1 MLVATP
7 YRAFDG
13 PRVIS
18 EVRKSYATNNLIDF
32 RPKLAGDLLVRTSNE
47 KKWWPR
53 RAVVRNG
60 QLQLSGGHGDGAP
73 TALRLP
79 LRHLSLKAGALPNS
93 LSLCKGQT
101 VVLTLQ
107 TGTQRSFDIWVKTIA
122 IELIRQTP
130 LEDVK
135 YLDIFTFATC
145 WTKNQPKDCNSNY
158 IEEPVE
164 PRCTACV
171 KNNNEPPSEEKTV
184 ETLLKKCQNAENYVP
199 VKEKLILFES
209 LCKMGRKVR
218 STEDVSCKTGVGGTK
233 RARSMHDL
241 SNFNQHSAVRE
252 ICKYFEI
259 KSEASESAS
268 GVHTYGTIARF
279 NHSDS
284 QLNSARKVF

>member
-1 MLVATP
+1 VATP

-107 TGTQRSFDIWVKTIA
+107 VRRAIFFPFPFSTLLCKPCHPTAFLAFWSVTRPLDYLHNAYLPHYWAEIA
-122 IELIRQTP
+122 RIITKRTKSG
-130 LEDVK
+130 K
-135 YLDIFTFATC
+135 Y
-145 WTKNQPKDCNSNY
+145 CNS
-158 IEEPVE
+158 
-164 PRCTACV
+164 A
-171 KNNNEPPSEEKTV
+171 S
-184 ETLLKKCQNAENYVP
+184 
-199 VKEKLILFES
+199 KLS
-209 LCKMGRKVR
+209 RW
-218 STEDVSCKTGVGGTK
+218 
-233 RARSMHDL
+233 
-241 SNFNQHSAVRE
+241 
-252 ICKYFEI
+252 
-259 KSEASESAS
+259 S
-268 GVHTYGTIARF
+268 GKLR
-279 NHSDS
+279 
-284 QLNSARKVF
+284 RWKVFSVV

>member
-1 MLVATP
+1 
-7 YRAFDG
+7 
-13 PRVIS
+13 
-18 EVRKSYATNNLIDF
+18 
-32 RPKLAGDLLVRTSNE
+32 
-47 KKWWPR
+47 
-53 RAVVRNG
+53 
-60 QLQLSGGHGDGAP
+60 
-73 TALRLP
+73 
-79 LRHLSLKAGALPNS
+79 
-93 LSLCKGQT
+93 

-145 WTKNQPKDCNSNY
+145 WAKNQPKDCNSNY
-158 IEEPVE
+158 IEDPVE
-164 PRCTACV
+164 SRCTACV